1 MTDVN
6 PGSISA
12 GRIKNRRKTLFLIY
26 SFDTGKIAFSFYY
39 GKNVVFPD
47 IRRLENLMRAELQ
60 REALTAQ
67 IIAEAKQEAADRLR
81 SITQDP
87 TEGRRR

>member
-1 MTDVN
+1 MVALSRDRA
-6 PGSISA
+6 IFLYM
-12 GRIKNRRKTLFLIY
+12 LF
-26 SFDTGKIAFSFYY
+26 G
-39 GKNVVFPD
+39 VFPD

-81 SITQDP
+81 SITPDP
-87 TEGRRR
+87 AEGRRR

>member
-1 MTDVN
+1 
-6 PGSISA
+6 
-12 GRIKNRRKTLFLIY
+12 
-26 SFDTGKIAFSFYY
+26 
-39 GKNVVFPD
+39 
-47 IRRLENLMRAELQ
+47 MRAELQ

-67 IIAEAKQEAADRLR
+67 IIAEAKREALTAQIIAEAKQEAADLLR

>member
-1 MTDVN
+1 
-6 PGSISA
+6 
-12 GRIKNRRKTLFLIY
+12 
-26 SFDTGKIAFSFYY
+26 
-39 GKNVVFPD
+39 
-47 IRRLENLMRAELQ
+47 MRAELQ

-81 SITQDP
+81 SITPDP

>member
-39 GKNVVFPD
+39 GK
-47 IRRLENLMRAELQ
+47 
-60 REALTAQ
+60 REQ
-67 IIAEAKQEAADRLR
+67 FEI
-81 SITQDP
+81 
-87 TEGRRR
+87 

>member
-1 MTDVN
+1 MDRQQ
-6 PGSISA
+6 IRSA
-12 GRIKNRRKTLFLIY
+12 
-26 SFDTGKIAFSFYY
+26 A
-39 GKNVVFPD
+39 
-47 IRRLENLMRAELQ
+47 LELRTQ
-60 REALTAQ
+60 TAQ

>member
-1 MTDVN
+1 MVALSRDRV
-6 PGSISA
+6 IFLYM
-12 GRIKNRRKTLFLIY
+12 LF
-26 SFDTGKIAFSFYY
+26 GAC
-39 GKNVVFPD
+39 PD

-81 SITQDP
+81 SVTPDP
-87 TEGRRR
+87 TEGHRR